1 MKFHSSGA
9 IALNMDSEED
19 LPTLL
24 ETENNTMTKGVFQK
38 IVKQKKEDNSE
49 KFSLR
54 VTKAGKKKINHS

>member
-1 MKFHSSGA
+1 
-9 IALNMDSEED
+9 MDSEED

-24 ETENNTMTKGVFQK
+24 ETENNTMTKRVFQK